1 MEDHAMRRR
10 IGAAT
15 FEERLAEEARR
26 LKEQAKK
33 MAAGREREELLR
45 KARQA
50 ETAAHIDKWITSP
63 GLMPPE

>member
-1 MEDHAMRRR
+1 MGEKRR
-10 IGAAT
+10 IKHEAT

-26 LKEQAKK
+26 LKEQATK
-33 MAAGREREELLR
+33 MAGGREREELLR

-50 ETAAHIDKWITSP
+50 ETAAHIKKWIPSP